1 MYPELERGLG
11 CEGASDEASSHMSG
25 SQRATS
31 GGQVDVHYVRRL
43 NDST

>member
-25 SQRATS
+25 SQRAMS
-31 GGQVDVHYVRRL
+31 VRSMSIMYG
-43 NDST
+43 D